1 MLRPGTLTLTI
12 LLSMLTA
19 LGPLSTDM
27 YLPSLPDIGRALG
40 APVAQVQLTISSY
53 LIGFAIGQILYGPV
67 SDIYGRRPVLM
78 AALVL
83 FTAASFVC
91 PSAQSIDILIAARFM
106 QAIGGA
112 GAIVLARAMVRDLYS
127 GARAG
132 RELSLMGTIMGIAPI
147 VAPMVGG
154 VLQTAFGWRANFV
167 LLGGLAVISIA
178 AVARLLPE
186 TRPARSSEPI
196 SFAAMARSYAAVASH
211 RGFLAYLGIIT
222 ATYAGLFAW
231 VAGASVVLQG
241 VYGLSPISFGFI
253 FPLGA
258 VGYVLGTLIA
268 ARRVIRLGLD
278 RMIGLGVFVV
288 ACGGVAVAA
297 VVAADIHAAIW
308 LVLAMALYLVGLG
321 LSMPQ
326 SMAGALT
333 PFPDRAGTA
342 SALMGFVQQTV
353 AAIVLAATGGYL
365 GRSAWPV
372 AGAVLVMG
380 CLAFAIW
387 AATRGVRAQ
396 DASL

>member
-1 MLRPGTLTLTI
+1 MLRPGTLALTI
-12 LLSMLTA
+12 LLSMLAA

-27 YLPSLPDIGRALG
+27 YLASLPDIGRGLG
-40 APVAQVQLTISSY
+40 APIAQVQLTLSSY

-67 SDIYGRRPVLM
+67 SDLYGRRPSLL
-78 AALVL
+78 AALAL

-91 PSAQSIDILIAARFM
+91 TIAQSIDILIAARFI

-132 RELSLMGTIMGIAPI
+132 RELSLMGTIMGVAPI

-167 LLGGLAVISIA
+167 LLGGLAVIAIT

-186 TRPARSSEPI
+186 TRPRRGEPI
-196 SFAAMARSYAAVASH
+196 SLAAMARGYAAVASH

-222 ATYAGLFAW
+222 ATYGGLFAW
-231 VAGASVVLQG
+231 VAGASIVLQG
-241 VYGLSPISFGFI
+241 VYGLSPFAFGLL
-253 FPLGA
+253 FPLGGA
-258 VGYVLGTLIA
+258 GYVIGTVIA

-278 RMIGLGVFVV
+278 RMIGVGVLLV
-288 ACGGVAVAA
+288 ACGGLAAAA
-297 VVAADIHAAIW
+297 VVAANMHAAIW
-308 LVLAMALYLVGLG
+308 LVLAMALYLAGVG

-342 SALMGFVQQTV
+342 SALMGFTQQSV
-353 AAIVLAATGGYL
+353 AAIVAAATGGYL
-365 GRSAWPV
+365 GSSAWPV
-372 AGAVLVMG
+372 AGVVAVMG
-380 CLAFAIW
+380 CLAFVLW
-387 AATRGVRAQ
+387 AVTRGVRAQ
-396 DASL
+396 DAGP

>member
-1 MLRPGTLTLTI
+1 MLRPGTLALTI

-27 YLPSLPDIGRALG
+27 YLPSLPDIGRVLG
-40 APVAQVQLTISSY
+40 APIAQVQLTLSSY

-67 SDIYGRRPVLM
+67 SDLYGRRAVLI

-83 FTAASFVC
+83 FAVASFVC
-91 PSAQSIDILIAARFM
+91 TSAQSIDVLIAARFI

-132 RELSLMGTIMGIAPI
+132 RELSLMATIMGMAPI

-167 LLGGLAVISIA
+167 LLGGLAVIAIA
-178 AVARLLPE
+178 VVARLLPE
-186 TRPARSSEPI
+186 TRPPRGEPI

-231 VAGASVVLQG
+231 VAGASIVLQG
-241 VYGLSPISFGFI
+241 VYGLSPFAFGFI
-253 FPLGA
+253 FPLGGA
-258 VGYVLGTLIA
+258 GYVIGTVIA

-278 RMIGLGVFVV
+278 RMIGVGVLLV
-288 ACGGVAVAA
+288 ACGGLAVAT
-297 VVAADIHAAIW
+297 VVAAELHAAIW
-308 LVLAMALYLVGLG
+308 LVLAMALYLVGVG

-342 SALMGFVQQTV
+342 SALMGFAQQTV
-353 AAIVLAATGGYL
+353 AAIVAAATGGYL

-372 AGAVLVMG
+372 AGVVAAMG
-380 CLAFAIW
+380 CLAFVLW
-387 AATRGVRAQ
+387 AVTRGVRAQ
-396 DASL
+396 DASP